1 MISSVAFKC
10 LKFSPLD
17 HKLGVLQ
24 NLGGGVSAGFASAG
38 GGAAWPGPGKDVS
51 FVSVM
56 QEGCTG
62 NGMPAVIRHGPLEAS
77 P

>member
-1 MISSVAFKC
+1 
-10 LKFSPLD
+10 
-17 HKLGVLQ
+17 VLQ
-24 NLGGGVSAGFASAG
+24 KLGGGVSAGFASA

-51 FVSVM
+51 FVSVI

-62 NGMPAVIRHGPLEAS
+62 NGMPTVIRHSPLEAS

>member
-1 MISSVAFKC
+1 
-10 LKFSPLD
+10 
-17 HKLGVLQ
+17 
-24 NLGGGVSAGFASAG
+24 VSAGFASAD